1 MWGKLF
7 LDHPASVNESY
18 LEHAGVAFSFA
29 VRLLYAGSA
38 CLVHGIFPGL
48 CKSTGSRTIIELHR
62 TMVTNRLR
70 NQPSADSMITY
81 DVRAFDAVI

>member
-1 MWGKLF
+1 MWDKLF
-7 LDHPASVNESY
+7 IDHPASVNETDP
-18 LEHAGVAFSFA
+18 EHAGVATGFG
-29 VRLLYAGSA
+29 VKLLYAVG
-38 CLVHGIFPGL
+38 LVWSHAILPGL

-70 NQPSADSMITY
+70 HAAPSDHAVSY